1 MKLKKFEQFVN
12 EEVEFEDLKVG
23 MKVYS
28 RDRPNEIGTIE
39 LIQLNN
45 VKGMEKSGAIHIKD
59 DKTGKEWRAS
69 GGELTIVEGRT
80 FEELNL
86 DMMNAHGIKD
96 GKLEM
101 NKEYLW
107 IEKEI
112 KYGKEERL
120 SPIRVF
126 FKGMLSGNEDWGIFR
141 FQENKNGH
149 KNGEEQ
155 KIEISSIYP
164 LDLVVDS
171 FYKPVNYKSK
181 FE

>member
-1 MKLKKFEQFVN
+1 MKHIKKFEQFSIN
-12 EEVEFEDLKVG
+12 EEAKHEDLKVG

-39 LIQLNN
+39 LIQLSN
-45 VKGMEKSGAIHIKD
+45 VKGMEKAGSIHIKD
-59 DKTGKEWRAS
+59 DKTGREWKAS
-69 GGELTIVEGRT
+69 GGELTIVEGKT

-112 KYGKEERL
+112 KHGKEERL

-126 FKGMLSGNEDWGIFR
+126 FKGMYNEEWGHFE
-141 FQENKNGH
+141 FHENKNGH
-149 KNGEEQ
+149 KIGEKQ
-155 KIEISSIYP
+155 KIEIHSVYP
-164 LDLVVDS
+164 LNLQVGVS
-171 FYKPVNYKSK
+171 NEPLNYKSK